1 MYSWHD
7 VAARTERVY
16 TLISGADP
24 SGDLLLNR
32 MSRYYAC
39 GPWAGKLFCGVAL
52 LDYVFWR
59 LLEWWAVRTPKVASF
74 ACFCTFLFSQH
85 ESPFGGGHYWEVTV
99 FQRLTE
105 RKSIPKCL
113 PRYRG
118 RYELLHFFKTVLLV
132 ESRINQTSHD
142 RQPVD
147 LVSWEIVCAGTLAT
161 YGSSS
166 VM

>member
-59 LLEWWAVRTPKVASF
+59 LLEWWTVRTPNVASSAF
-74 ACFCTFLFSQH
+74 LRTFLVLQY
-85 ESPFGGGHYWEVTV
+85 ESPFGDGKW
-99 FQRLTE
+99 Q
-105 RKSIPKCL
+105 
-113 PRYRG
+113 
-118 RYELLHFFKTVLLV
+118 FF
-132 ESRINQTSHD
+132 SD
-142 RQPVD
+142 
-147 LVSWEIVCAGTLAT
+147 
-161 YGSSS
+161 
-166 VM
+166 